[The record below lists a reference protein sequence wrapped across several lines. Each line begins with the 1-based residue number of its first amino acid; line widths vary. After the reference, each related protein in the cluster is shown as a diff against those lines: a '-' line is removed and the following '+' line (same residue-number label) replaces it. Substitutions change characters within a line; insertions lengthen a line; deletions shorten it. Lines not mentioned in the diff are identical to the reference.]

1 MCLLTSVGW
10 LLPDVGTAGAQL
22 HYTNTVTFRYGE
34 KNRPFTIA
42 RFDGGENPEL
52 PQQISYAVD
61 RAALDCHSGTS
72 SDEESFNK
80 EPKAIP
86 TVSNPNSVYQVSM
99 W

>member
-1 MCLLTSVGW
+1 MH
-10 LLPDVGTAGAQL
+10 TASAEL
-22 HYTNTVTFRYGE
+22 HCTNTVTFRYGE

-42 RFDGGENPEL
+42 HFEGEENLEL

-61 RAALDCHSGTS
+61 RAALDYHSGIS

-86 TVSNPNSVYQVSM
+86 TVSNPNSVYQVSI